1 MIQAETQ
8 SDVKLTDI
16 SQSYLVVQY
25 LARSARKII
34 VKWPWSG
41 FNSLL
46 NSVQLNREVFQK
58 INFDTQKINKKSHR
72 STITSCDSEVRE
84 KETKEF
90 PERKGN

>member
-58 INFDTQKINKKSHR
+58 INFDTQKINKKISQ
-72 STITSCDSEVRE
+72 EYNY
-84 KETKEF
+84 F
-90 PERKGN
+90 L